1 MNEGNVRLA
10 LEPEAY
16 IERAGMRQLRHVHLQ
31 LHRVGAHA
39 VYNLAASLLQAAT
52 NAWVGSA
59 DRPRRCNAHRVIRW
73 IAVTSA
79 DNGQGR
85 PSSKREV
92 RYRRTRTRSLSR
104 HRFDDDGPRS
114 PAQRDLT
121 AERGTGDLTH
131 QLRSI
136 RPAYLSTAP
145 PPRRRQLPGQPHDA
159 PRDRVLTNPER
170 DAIDAESKSL
180 LRELNARISTIKRAE
195 DLRNETASK
204 IALAARAKSGLG
216 ALGRWAAGSDV
227 ASSRSPDEEI
237 EDAARKAI
245 MTHREAV
252 IMYLQK
258 KLEAAGRVQSD
269 MMEVRLG
276 REVEKSKSVLYKSRM
291 VGNIPY
297 AEGTTAQATSKSWS
311 ADADHV
317 TTTDQAS
324 QQLSPEQMQVLAV
337 ENDEMLRHYE
347 DQLDAISTAEKS
359 ILEISQLQNTLIA
372 NLEVQGQQI
381 SQMEQDSYNTEENLG
396 RGNKELKKASERK
409 STAQALFWGTAAF
422 CSFLVVWDLVI

>member
-1 MNEGNVRLA
+1 MISAAVGIMSKSVAVSQSTPATTTRARNACDIVLA
-10 LEPEAY
+10 LFSISPP
-16 IERAGMRQLRHVHLQ
+16 RHWKYVDHKPL
-31 LHRVGAHA
+31 LPPYPCSHAWSRIRSGASPPLTPHHA
-39 VYNLAASLLQAAT
+39 VIRQRGEPGAASCF
-52 NAWVGSA
+52 
-59 DRPRRCNAHRVIRW
+59 RRRHLEQLPA
-73 IAVTSA
+73 
-79 DNGQGR
+79 
-85 PSSKREV
+85 
-92 RYRRTRTRSLSR
+92 RSLQN
-104 HRFDDDGPRS
+104 H
-114 PAQRDLT
+114 
-121 AERGTGDLTH
+121 LTH

-145 PPRRRQLPGQPHDA
+145 PPRRRQIPGQQHDA
-159 PRDRVLTNPER
+159 SRDRVLTNPER

-180 LRELNARISTIKRAE
+180 LRELNARISTVKRAE

-204 IALAARAKSGLG
+204 IAVAARAKSGLG
-216 ALGRWAAGSDV
+216 ALGRWAAGSDL
-227 ASSRSPDEEI
+227 ATSKSPEEEN

-245 MTHREAV
+245 EMHREAV

-258 KLEAAGRVQSD
+258 KLESAGRLQSD

-297 AEGTTAQATSKSWS
+297 AEGTTMQAAGKSWS
-311 ADADHV
+311 AETDQARMM
-317 TTTDQAS
+317 DQAS
-324 QQLSPEQMQVLAV
+324 QPQLSQEQMQTLAV

-396 RGNKELKKASERK
+396 RGNKELKKASERR

-422 CSFLVVWDLVI
+422 CSALVVWDLVI